1 MSPGVKNQIL
11 RTLNIPLLVI
21 VGMLAIFGSVVVQ
34 SATSGMGAGDAM
46 FQRHLIG
53 VALGLVFLVLAASI
67 DYRKFE
73 GWFGPLMLFNAFLII
88 SPHIPGLGATAK
100 GATSWLEVAGVRL
113 FQPSEPAKLVT
124 ILVMAVVIAKY
135 KGSISSTKDL
145 LKVMGYLAVPL
156 GLIFLQ
162 PDLGTGMVFVAIVL
176 GMLVIGGLRARLF
189 LLIALVGVLAIFGVF
204 QADLLAEY
212 QKNRLLVFVDP
223 DLDPRGAGYNLA
235 QSKIAVGSGGLT
247 GQGLGTGTQGN
258 LNFLPERHTDF
269 IFAVLGEELGFLGTM
284 MLLALFLALLI
295 TALGIAARARDL
307 TGSLIAVGI
316 ISMWFFQIL
325 QNVGMSIGL
334 MPITGLPL
342 PFMSFGSSFMIVNF
356 AAVGML
362 LSVWGRRYSA

>member
-1 MSPGVKNQIL
+1 MSSAIHNRIS
-11 RTLNIPLLVI
+11 RSINMPLLVI
-21 VGMLAIFGSVVVQ
+21 VVLLAIFGSVVVQ
-34 SATSGMGAGDAM
+34 SATSGMGAGDSM
-46 FQRHLIG
+46 FQRHLVGI
-53 VALGLVFLVLAASI
+53 ALGLVFLAVAASI

-73 GWFGPLMLFNAFLII
+73 GWFGLLVLLNVFLIV

-100 GATSWLEVAGVRL
+100 GATSWLEIAGFRL

-124 ILVMAVVIAKY
+124 ILMMAIVIAKY
-135 KGSISSTKDL
+135 KGRIDNAKDL
-145 LKVMGYLAVPL
+145 IKIMGYLAVPL
-156 GLIFLQ
+156 GLILLQ

-176 GMLVIGGLRARLF
+176 GMLVIGGLKLRLF
-189 LLIALVGVLAIFGVF
+189 LLIALVGALAIAGAF

-212 QKNRLLVFVDP
+212 QKNRLLVFVNP
-223 DLDPRGAGYNLA
+223 ELDPKGAGYNLA
-235 QSKIAVGSGGLT
+235 QSKIAIGSGGLT

-284 MLLALFLALLI
+284 VLLSLFLALII
-295 TALGIAARARDL
+295 TALGIAVQARDL

-316 ISMWFFQIL
+316 ISMWLFQIF
-325 QNVGMSIGL
+325 QNIGMSIGL

-342 PFMSFGSSFMIVNF
+342 PFISFGSSFMIVNF
-356 AAVGML
+356 TAVGML